1 LRPGTKG
8 ESTWASGTGSSDS
21 SWRDRAMSLRKT
33 HLALLA
39 SGGGSWPTH
48 ASMDTALLAIMA
60 LYRDA

>member
-1 LRPGTKG
+1 
-8 ESTWASGTGSSDS
+8 
-21 SWRDRAMSLRKT
+21 MSLRKT